1 MRADDEK
8 DHSPPIEKRSVPAGG
23 GAGAAAA
30 PALEHRE
37 AEQRLAIAR
46 GPRKKVDEGPP
57 KPRLTSHKVRSQW
70 FQARAAWPYRE
81 ASPYVVVEARQQLQ
95 KRAAAAAGVAT
106 QPPPAPAREG
116 AATVASG
123 TQAHSQPGA
132 KLAPQQQW
140 HCIGPTNIGGRMTSI
155 IAHPQHPDRI
165 WAGAA
170 GGGVWESSDAG
181 HTWSSTWDTQTL
193 LNIGSLAMDPKNP
206 EVLYCGTGEANH
218 SADSY
223 PGIGVYWSRNAGKKW
238 ELLAD
243 ARQARLPKRIGA
255 LAVDPFNS
263 RRIFLGGVNSGIFE
277 NQDDLG
283 GLYISEDQGKTW
295 QRFNFISDNNYRCH
309 SIAFHPTW
317 EGWMYATFTEQGNK
331 NGIWRSTDGGRTW
344 VQLTNGLPERPR
356 IGRTSLALC
365 DSKPNM
371 IYAFGADEASESRD
385 LVLGVFRS
393 DDGGDNWRE
402 ISGNYFLS
410 ERQMSY
416 GNAIAVSPDDPD
428 FVVCGGVDLHRSRDG
443 GRTWRKI
450 TFWNKER
457 GDTTGRNPALK
468 QDPQYAHAD
477 HHALLIPSQTPHR
490 IYSAND
496 GGVDVSDDGGDTWS
510 NRSNG
515 LAVTMYYDIDVCQS
529 DEQIF
534 GGGAQDNGTL
544 ITDDGK
550 ADDHREILGG
560 DGGWMVID
568 PAEPSHLLCSHQF
581 MGIYRY
587 RHGQVQDI
595 SPPAA
600 EKDLIW
606 MCRITM
612 DPSDPDRI
620 YVGSNRVWF
629 TDDDGDTW
637 KVISPDLDGS
647 PITALEVAPA
657 DSQRIYVG
665 TENGGIFRSV
675 NGGANWSANIAG
687 STLPARIITQIATDA
702 MAADTLIVTVGL
714 TDHSHVFRSDNG
726 GLIWRDIDQGNL
738 PNVPHQVVVVRPDDP
753 KTIFVGNDLG
763 VFVSEDDGTS
773 WNDLSRNLPHVM
785 VIDLVYHPH
794 DRSLT
799 AATYGRSLWRLKI
812 E

>member
-81 ASPYVVVEARQQLQ
+81 GSP
-95 KRAAAAAGVAT
+95 
-106 QPPPAPAREG
+106 
-116 AATVASG
+116 
-123 TQAHSQPGA
+123 
-132 KLAPQQQW
+132 
-140 HCIGPTNIGGRMTSI
+140 
-155 IAHPQHPDRI
+155 
-165 WAGAA
+165 
-170 GGGVWESSDAG
+170 
-181 HTWSSTWDTQTL
+181 
-193 LNIGSLAMDPKNP
+193 AMDPKNP
-206 EVLYCGTGEANH
+206 EVLYCGTGEANL

-344 VQLTNGLPERPR
+344 VQLTNGLPESPR

-402 ISGNYFLS
+402 ISG
-410 ERQMSY
+410 
-416 GNAIAVSPDDPD
+416 
-428 FVVCGGVDLHRSRDG
+428 
-443 GRTWRKI
+443 K
-450 TFWNKER
+450 
-457 GDTTGRNPALK
+457 
-468 QDPQYAHAD
+468 
-477 HHALLIPSQTPHR
+477 
-490 IYSAND
+490 
-496 GGVDVSDDGGDTWS
+496 
-510 NRSNG
+510 
-515 LAVTMYYDIDVCQS
+515 
-529 DEQIF
+529 
-534 GGGAQDNGTL
+534 
-544 ITDDGK
+544 
-550 ADDHREILGG
+550 
-560 DGGWMVID
+560 
-568 PAEPSHLLCSHQF
+568 
-581 MGIYRY
+581 
-587 RHGQVQDI
+587 
-595 SPPAA
+595 
-600 EKDLIW
+600 
-606 MCRITM
+606 
-612 DPSDPDRI
+612 
-620 YVGSNRVWF
+620 
-629 TDDDGDTW
+629 
-637 KVISPDLDGS
+637 
-647 PITALEVAPA
+647 
-657 DSQRIYVG
+657 
-665 TENGGIFRSV
+665 
-675 NGGANWSANIAG
+675 
-687 STLPARIITQIATDA
+687 
-702 MAADTLIVTVGL
+702 
-714 TDHSHVFRSDNG
+714 
-726 GLIWRDIDQGNL
+726 
-738 PNVPHQVVVVRPDDP
+738 
-753 KTIFVGNDLG
+753 
-763 VFVSEDDGTS
+763 
-773 WNDLSRNLPHVM
+773 
-785 VIDLVYHPH
+785 
-794 DRSLT
+794 
-799 AATYGRSLWRLKI
+799 
-812 E
+812 